1 MSIANANQAEDVK
14 WEKRR
19 TSFWY
24 FGLASISRIGCL
36 CGHAIYR
43 LFPALACGIYT
54 GISLKSWRS
63 PFARLSCFFEKGC
76 TAPKRGSYIF
86 RRAADTKRLTTTS
99 ATRTASS
106 FLLFF
111 VLPELIPSTLSPSP
125 SPLSL
130 SLSHCRVCTCT
141 GSCTANANSMFL
153 LSKYVL
159 PAEKYRVSFAAG
171 RFRAIADQDIAFHR
185 YDRYSIRVERPL
197 EQPTGQG
204 TAGCTK

>member
-1 MSIANANQAEDVK
+1 MWSRDLSPLS
-14 WEKRR
+14 R
-19 TSFWY
+19 TRVRD
-24 FGLASISRIGCL
+24 ICT
-36 CGHAIYR
+36 
-43 LFPALACGIYT
+43 YT

-111 VLPELIPSTLSPSP
+111 VLPELIPSTLS
-125 SPLSL
+125 
-130 SLSHCRVCTCT
+130 LSHCRVCTCT

-153 LSKYVL
+153 QSKYV
-159 PAEKYRVSFAAG
+159 R
-171 RFRAIADQDIAFHR
+171 RFKNIAFLSQPGDLGRSPIKISPSIDTIDTRFALSSRPDKARQDAQNSAYCHYPQMTWVR
-185 YDRYSIRVERPL
+185 FALYTFPCSGQPCLTAVTLPNDRGGHGRAR
-197 EQPTGQG
+197 
-204 TAGCTK
+204 K